1 MRVRYFCG
9 TITHMITNIFHIL
22 ISQPLYNCFV
32 FLINIFP
39 FFDAG
44 VIVIIFTII
53 VKIILLPLSIKASK
67 AQIQMKGAEK
77 DLNDIKEKYKDNK
90 EEQSRKTIDYY
101 KEKGINPFAGIF
113 VLLIQLPIIIGLYR
127 VFLTSGLPKINSSML
142 YHFVSAPAGVNMMF
156 LNIINIASKSVV
168 LALIAGISTYIQMDI
183 ATKSQNSLSGAQTT
197 GGGMQQEI
205 MKSMTT
211 QMKYI
216 FPVLV
221 AYIAYS
227 ISAAL
232 ALYWITN
239 NIFSIA
245 QEIYIKKKYHKT
257 PPIVI

>member
-1 MRVRYFCG
+1 
-9 TITHMITNIFHIL
+9 MITNIFHIL

-32 FLINIFP
+32 FLINLFP
-39 FFDAG
+39 YLDAG

-53 VKIILLPLSIKASK
+53 IKIILLPLSIKASK
-67 AQIQMKGAEK
+67 AQIQMKSAEK
-77 DLNDIKEKYKDNK
+77 DLAVIKEKYKDNK
-90 EEQSRKTIDYY
+90 EEQSRQTIDYY

-127 VFLTSGLPKINSSML
+127 VFLTSGLPKINSALL
-142 YHFVSAPAGVNMMF
+142 YHFVSAPASVNMMF
-156 LNIINIASKSVV
+156 LNIINIAGKSVV
-168 LALIAGISTYIQMDI
+168 LALIAGITTYFQMDL
-183 ATKSQNSLSGAQTT
+183 ATKSQNSGPAGQT

-205 MKSMTT
+205 MKNMTS

-232 ALYWITN
+232 ALYWITS

-257 PPIVI
+257 PPIVV